1 MKRFVKIIVPLC
13 LFLVLGYEGAKADTT
28 ANDERGTIIRVT
40 NLSTDKVIKVPKA
53 EDREI
58 SYNTEVG
65 SKVLSRGGSGIGA
78 GSSVIAYSKNFLGRP
93 YVWGG
98 SGPRVFDCSGFTAYV
113 YAKFGVSLPHYTG
126 SQYSMGKSVSR
137 SNLRAGDLIFFN
149 TDGPISHV
157 GIYIGGGEFIH
168 ASSGGGRI
176 TISDLSQSYYSS
188 RYAGARRYLN

>member
-1 MKRFVKIIVPLC
+1 MKRLVKFIVPLC
-13 LFLVLGYEGAKADTT
+13 LFIVLGYQGAKADTT
-28 ANDERGTIIRVT
+28 AKDEKGVVIRAT

-53 EDREI
+53 EDRES
-58 SYNTEVG
+58 SYNTIVG
-65 SKVLSRGGSGIGA
+65 SKVLSRGGSGTGA
-78 GSSVIAYSKNFLGRP
+78 SVIAYSKNFLGRP

-137 SNLRAGDLIFFN
+137 ENLRAGDLIFFN
-149 TDGPISHV
+149 TEGPISHV
-157 GIYIGGGEFIH
+157 GMSIGGGEFIH

-176 TISDLSQSYYSS
+176 TISDLSQSYYST